1 MTYKIREL
9 DFGVSPMIEEE
20 GCAYAHAEGYNCYYE
35 IELYRG
41 VYDLSI
47 RHGKPTQYKSEEE
60 ARAAAQAH
68 HEQQL
73 MKWLEP
79 VCHICEG
86 NDPDGW
92 QVNCPIHDDISKMK
106 IYGNTFHEHAPTKY
120 STPKDK
126 D

>member
-1 MTYKIREL
+1 MTYKIRKLEWESIWKGHAFVAQGIDRYTIQQSRNYWL
-9 DFGVSPMIEEE
+9 DINNIPNPDV
-20 GCAYAHAEGYNCYYE
+20 YYDS
-35 IELYRG
+35 L
-41 VYDLSI
+41 
-47 RHGKPTQYKSEEE
+47 EE
-60 ARAAAQAH
+60 AKAAAQAH